1 VPNWNPNFKGPVTLG
16 TADHWFDPQ
25 AFQIPT
31 YGTFGNVA
39 RGSLLGPSLF
49 DVDTS
54 LFKKFRINERF
65 NLQFRAEAFNIL
77 NHTNFSYPNP
87 IVFSAGQVSSAAFNI
102 TSTNGTSRQLQLA
115 LKLLF

>member
-1 VPNWNPNFKGPVTLG
+1 
-16 TADHWFDPQ
+16 
-25 AFQIPT
+25 
-31 YGTFGNVA
+31 
-39 RGSLLGPSLF
+39 LF

-65 NLQFRAEAFNIL
+65 NLQFRSEAFNIL

-115 LKLLF
+115 LKTALLIGVFTTFGGMS